1 MQKKNRKIL
10 IAIDSMIAAML
21 SSKNLQ
27 KIVTELFIR
36 GRKLNYITQ
45 YQFTATKN
53 IRLNSTLNS

>member
-36 GRKLNYITQ
+36 GRKLNYIT
-45 YQFTATKN
+45 
-53 IRLNSTLNS
+53 